1 MDKKADGVDREYFS
15 VTAEEFDAPKEMHEF
30 SEAYKRN
37 KKRMLKNYK
46 RSVYRPV
53 PIRWAQ
59 AAAAFLLLLIVPAIV
74 SAASGSGFFYRVWG
88 SLGKE
93 NIEAHEEILYEE
105 EKGASCIVTYPKRE
119 YTDEGI
125 ERAKELI
132 GDAVSYPSL
141 VKEIGDTRLTV
152 LGAAYDGSA
161 AVVEFTLEREGGVQ
175 GFVYDRL
182 YNESK
187 GAWFSEE
194 APFYFFFR
202 DCSENIL
209 VDMDKSTQE
218 SLHCYAYLVTKME
231 RQAQEGLGLTL
242 EIYQNEADDAEQTEA
257 ADTLFIPIRKEI
269 EKEEY
274 VNGEGGIVSL
284 SPMSMEVDCRVGLS
298 LSEEDA
304 YDPWHIYYVA
314 VHYKD
319 GSAYVVQEHEME
331 GVHSCE
337 TEIDNTGYTC
347 GTEDAHL
354 VFVFNRLVD
363 TGNVESVVINETA
376 YAPDAG
382 TP

>member
-1 MDKKADGVDREYFS
+1 M
-15 VTAEEFDAPKEMHEF
+15 
-30 SEAYKRN
+30 
-37 KKRMLKNYK
+37 
-46 RSVYRPV
+46 
-53 PIRWAQ
+53 
-59 AAAAFLLLLIVPAIV
+59 
-74 SAASGSGFFYRVWG
+74 
-88 SLGKE
+88 
-93 NIEAHEEILYEE
+93 
-105 EKGASCIVTYPKRE
+105 
-119 YTDEGI
+119 
-125 ERAKELI
+125 I

-218 SLHCYAYLVTKME
+218 SLHCYAYLVAKME

-298 LSEEDA
+298 LSEEEA

-319 GSAYVVQEHEME
+319 GSAYVVQHEME

-382 TP
+382 MP